1 VAAQALSLV
10 LSFILYG
17 ALFGWSFTLVQ
28 GMPYHLIHSHG
39 EGALLFT
46 LGYTQMMQSV
56 SGCVSLF

>member
-1 VAAQALSLV
+1 MAAQALSLV

-46 LGYTQMMQSV
+46 LGYT
-56 SGCVSLF
+56 LK